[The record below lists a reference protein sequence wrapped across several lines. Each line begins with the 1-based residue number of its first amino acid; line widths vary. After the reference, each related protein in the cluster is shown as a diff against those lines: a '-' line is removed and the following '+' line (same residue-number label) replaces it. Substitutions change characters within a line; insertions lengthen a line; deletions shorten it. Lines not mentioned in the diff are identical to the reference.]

1 MSGIILIAEDDELL
15 RHAIVAALRAAGF
28 ATVEASDGVEALRE
42 ARAAR
47 FDAILLDRSMNKL
60 DGLSVLKTLR
70 EEGLETPIMFLTAAG
85 RLEDRVHGLE
95 AGADDYMAKPFE
107 LAELIARAR
116 ALTRRPARLALREI
130 IAGDVR
136 LDLISRRAAVRG
148 AAVKLTAQDFDILEA
163 LVRQPERIFTRETLL
178 TRLGSDIDTGPAAI
192 EHAISRLRKKVAEAS
207 GADVIETVRGLGY
220 RLRQG

>member
-47 FDAILLDRSMNKL
+47 FDAVLLDRSMNKL

-116 ALTRRPARLALREI
+116 P
-130 IAGDVR
+130 D
-136 LDLISRRAAVRG
+136 RAARRG
-148 AAVKLTAQDFDILEA
+148 SHCAKLSPATYASTSF
-163 LVRQPERIFTRETLL
+163 
-178 TRLGSDIDTGPAAI
+178 PAAPQC
-192 EHAISRLRKKVAEAS
+192 AGRPSS
-207 GADVIETVRGLGY
+207 
-220 RLRQG
+220 

>member
-47 FDAILLDRSMNKL
+47 FDAVLLDRSMNKL

-116 ALTRRPARLALREI
+116 P
-130 IAGDVR
+130 DPPP
-136 LDLISRRAAVRG
+136 G
-148 AAVKLTAQDFDILEA
+148 AARTARNYRRRRTPRPHFPPRRSA
-163 LVRQPERIFTRETLL
+163 RGGRQANGSGLRYSGGARTPTRTYLYPRN
-178 TRLGSDIDTGPAAI
+178 TPHAAW
-192 EHAISRLRKKVAEAS
+192 V
-207 GADVIETVRGLGY
+207 
-220 RLRQG
+220 

>member
-1 MSGIILIAEDDELL
+1 L
-15 RHAIVAALRAAGF
+15 R
-28 ATVEASDGVEALRE
+28 

-116 ALTRRPARLALREI
+116 ALTRRTARLALREI

-163 LVRQPERIFTRETLL
+163 LVRQGELRQAADADGYVEENLW
-178 TRLGSDIDTGPAAI
+178 TGIGQARSGAGAAI
-192 EHAISRLRKKVAEAS
+192 VGDPDQVLAKLDAYRALGIEAFILSGYPHQAAGDLFARYVLPKIAHAPLESTKPN
-207 GADVIETVRGLGY
+207 
-220 RLRQG
+220 